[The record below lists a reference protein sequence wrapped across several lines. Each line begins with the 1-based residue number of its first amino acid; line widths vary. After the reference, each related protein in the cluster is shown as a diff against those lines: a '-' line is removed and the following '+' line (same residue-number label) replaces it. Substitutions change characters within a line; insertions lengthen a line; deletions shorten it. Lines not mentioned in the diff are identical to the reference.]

1 MVNALRSSPAVL
13 AKIVVTREY
22 GPAVQRSTPPIRSTN
37 LIPQSSYRWG
47 EDFQLFRAQHALSCV
62 NDFCLI
68 GQHQKKGS
76 SHGNN

>member
-22 GPAVQRSTPPIRSTN
+22 GPAVQRSTPPIRSAN
-37 LIPQSSYRWG
+37 LILQASYRWG
-47 EDFQLFRAQHALSCV
+47 EDFKLFGAQHPLSCV

-68 GQHQKKGS
+68 G
-76 SHGNN
+76 